1 MFINQPNG
9 GLVYIPDPSNGSSGP
24 WTLNDTKGLIA
35 ITIVL
40 FLISLISIIIEWQF
54 LKKRTTIGNYLKDV
68 LSCGMSMSSSYIASM
83 FTTMAVLFFYIVFC
97 ILVVGS
103 GTYFIMG
110 II

>member
-9 GLVYIPDPSNGSSGP
+9 GLIYIPDPNNGPSGP
-24 WTLNDTKGLIA
+24 WTANDTKGMIA

-40 FLISLISIIIEWQF
+40 FLITLISIIIEWQF
-54 LKKRTTIGNYLKDV
+54 AKKKTTIGDYLKEV
-68 LSCGMSMSSSYIASM
+68 LSCGMSMSTSYMASI
-83 FTTMAVLFFYIVFC
+83 FTNMVVMFFYVCFFL
-97 ILVVGS
+97 LVAGF

>member
-9 GLVYIPDPSNGSSGP
+9 GLVYIPDPSNVPSGP

-40 FLISLISIIIEWQF
+40 FLITLISIIIEWQF
-54 LKKRTTIGNYLKDV
+54 AKKRTTIGDYLKEV
-68 LSCGMSMSSSYIASM
+68 LSSGMSMTTSYMASM
-83 FTTMAVLFFYIVFC
+83 FTTIAVLLFYIVFF